1 MKAENSIFNQA
12 RKQSQSQGCEEWH
25 TGPTQK
31 EYILSQRRKVRT
43 NWSLKELEPCVK
55 SSKIFL
61 DILNIK
67 ILWPLA
73 FNVSLILWRASRTTW
88 SDTTDREKRW
98 AWLKKKKKGHFL
110 FCKKTTIGSVIN
122 RIMALQ
128 SCPFPNPWNPRITWQ
143 EEIKF

>member
-98 AWLKKKKKGHFL
+98 AWLKKKKKKKRTLFL
-110 FCKKTTIGSVIN
+110 
-122 RIMALQ
+122 LQ
-128 SCPFPNPWNPRITWQ
+128 ENNYWVCDKQNNGLAKLSIS
-143 EEIKF
+143 